1 MLRGTMAFCNNEYF
15 EKIGHIQENMHDMEK
30 RRLELE
36 RDLFS
41 YCRSDQRVAQL
52 KHAKLRRYL
61 KEISVKEEQAKARN
75 RELLK
80 SVDSV
85 ASQVD
90 RLWPNRSSLHH
101 MKIECWNRISKLREN
116 QEKQRAILKKK
127 SKDLPPSSAKTLP
140 QHQPSVIFMDRPT
153 IGDPC
158 VDRDTS
164 VLSPWLS
171 HSPPNHHRQPLLPSG
186 LLKDACVSKASAGTD
201 LSDGILDFLQLP
213 DGAAPSERHERR
225 TPGVPSDCGSPVR
238 AAEAPAESSPQVTLR
253 GPKSISPGP
262 APQRLKRSS
271 LPPSSSHQN
280 SSHDAPVDPISLQR
294 DCGDGPLS
302 SLHKLGE
309 NLEIAQ
315 GREVES
321 SPAPPSPSLSSSSVD
336 ISAESSVKIDSD
348 VSISISD
355 CDLQRSVK
363 TRVSS
368 LRHSEKTKDLPKD
381 KTPPKVPQTTVQD
394 GSDCSSHSSA
404 TDRLS
409 LDGLSYLLDHIER
422 CLQSSDKEAYHDLA
436 VSQQQLGDVI
446 SLCQG
451 KAALNGE
458 ALQACGAVAVQ
469 QLQRLSWSTS
479 KGCLLPWE
487 LVRANWDCT
496 EQTRIRSCLPADSVP
511 LWDRWLRHALLLRKL
526 DVLTCEEVLQVFT
539 PVLVQPNAPYTD
551 KAEVLLRALFNDAP
565 LDLSSTPSDNEDS
578 SSAGLPSIVGDS
590 DDIQPERPA
599 IQRPSLSLAMH
610 GVQSGE
616 EESAD
621 QGSLESIPIRETKAY
636 QLLKQS
642 ASQVRHW
649 SSKADKEELEEGE
662 DEDDEEGSSLEPPG
676 SLAKEKNRMDWGK
689 NTTTQN
695 SSFRKEKT
703 KAEAL
708 SAIQSKAFWGESDDS
723 NSDIEIALRPQS
735 WKSGDDTDDFYD

>member
-1 MLRGTMAFCNNEYF
+1 
-15 EKIGHIQENMHDMEK
+15 
-30 RRLELE
+30 
-36 RDLFS
+36 
-41 YCRSDQRVAQL
+41 
-52 KHAKLRRYL
+52 
-61 KEISVKEEQAKARN
+61 
-75 RELLK
+75 
-80 SVDSV
+80 
-85 ASQVD
+85 
-90 RLWPNRSSLHH
+90 
-101 MKIECWNRISKLREN
+101 MKIECWNQISKLREN
-116 QEKQRAILKKK
+116 QEKQRAMLRNKN
-127 SKDLPPSSAKTLP
+127 KDLPPSSAKALP
-140 QHQPSVIFMDRPT
+140 LHQPSVIFTGRQT

-158 VDRDTS
+158 VDGDTS
-164 VLSPWLS
+164 VLSPRLS
-171 HSPPNHHRQPLLPSG
+171 HSPPNHRRQPLLPSG
-186 LLKDACVSKASAGTD
+186 LLKDACASKASAGTD
-201 LSDGILDFLQLP
+201 LSDDILDFLQLP
-213 DGAAPSERHERR
+213 DGAAPSDRHERR
-225 TPGVPSDCGSPVR
+225 TPGVPSDCGSSVR
-238 AAEAPAESSPQVTLR
+238 AAEAPAEFSPQVTLR

-262 APQRLKRSS
+262 APQGLETSS
-271 LPPSSSHQN
+271 LPLSSWRQN
-280 SSHDAPVDPISLQR
+280 SSHDAPADPVSPQHN
-294 DCGDGPLS
+294 CGDGLLS
-302 SLHKLGE
+302 SLLEVGE
-309 NLEIAQ
+309 NLEEAPGQ
-315 GREVES
+315 EVKS
-321 SPAPPSPSLSSSSVD
+321 RSPSLSSSSVD

-368 LRHSEKTKDLPKD
+368 VRHSEKTRALPKD
-381 KTPPKVPQTTVQD
+381 KTPPKVPQTTAQD
-394 GSDCSSHSSA
+394 ASDRSSHSSA
-404 TDRLS
+404 SDSDRLT
-409 LDGLSYLLDHIER
+409 LDTLSYLLDHIER
-422 CLQSSDKEAYHDLA
+422 CLQSSDKEAYHDLT

-446 SLCQG
+446 SRCQG

-458 ALQACGAVAVQ
+458 PLQACGAVAVQ

-511 LWDRWLRHALLLRKL
+511 LWDRWLRHALLLREL

-539 PVLVQPNAPYTD
+539 PALVQPNAPYTD

-565 LDLSSTPSDNEDS
+565 LDLASAPSDNEDS

-590 DDIQPERPA
+590 ADIHPARPA
-599 IQRPSLSLAMH
+599 IQRPSLGLAAH

-616 EESAD
+616 EDSAD

-642 ASQVRHW
+642 ALQDRHW
-649 SSKADKEELEEGE
+649 SSKVDKEELEDDEEEE
-662 DEDDEEGSSLEPPG
+662 DEEEGSSLEPPG
-676 SLAKEKNRMDWGK
+676 SLAKARNRLDWGR
-689 NTTTQN
+689 NSTAQD

-708 SAIQSKAFWGESDDS
+708 SAIQSKAFWGESEDS